1 MKKKLSNLEEGKKKI
16 GTESLKYKTMSS
28 YCLKCKKIIK

>member
-1 MKKKLSNLEEGKKKI
+1 MKKKLSNLEEGKKI

-28 YCLKCKKIIK
+28 YCLNCKKIIK